1 MRPKLISVLGWATA
15 GVVALLVVI
24 NDDARR
30 ALPEA
35 LQGSMYWVLG
45 GATGFAL
52 FWGAAWLS
60 KVRRRDRTRGDRDV

>member
-15 GVVALLVVI
+15 GVVALILI
-24 NDDARR
+24 FNDDGRS
-30 ALPEA
+30 ALREA

-52 FWGAAWLS
+52 WGAAWLS
-60 KVRRRDRTRGDRDV
+60 KMFRRDRTRGDRDV